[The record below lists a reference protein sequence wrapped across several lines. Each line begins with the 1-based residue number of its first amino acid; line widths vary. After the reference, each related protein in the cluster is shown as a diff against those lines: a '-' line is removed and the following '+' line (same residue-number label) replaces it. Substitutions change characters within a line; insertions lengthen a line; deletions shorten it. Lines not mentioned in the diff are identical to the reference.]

1 MKLFFRNSDNELK
14 LLGEPKT
21 EQEAFNIITDFLD
34 KNNCKMYYCRT
45 WVTEEGTRIYD
56 VGSHSEFF
64 ELEGYDDYLKCD
76 YKGAEK

>member
-14 LLGEPKT
+14 TLGEPET
-21 EQEAFNIITDFLD
+21 EQQAFNMIMDFLKD
-34 KNNCKMYYCRT
+34 HNYKMYYCRT

-64 ELEGYDDYLKCD
+64 ELEGYEDYIHSTTSKR
-76 YKGAEK
+76 